1 MFLAP
6 ILQCPLCVRDLMV
19 QLRAW
24 VCEIVQ
30 RGRYIFVF
38 RECCRTTRSGK
49 RLPSKAAEQWA
60 HLPHAPSPLLLPSFR
75 FNALVMTPRNRPIE
89 PLIRLADG
97 GVAARSYRWRS
108 ICTGD
113 GVRTVPLSCD
123 RISGEE
129 GGTSSRSV
137 SSFFSGEDGS
147 TFVVLG
153 RNCTRGGAER
163 RLVNLFA
170 SSASCELFS
179 MVEGDRVE
187 GEELSFLLIVRS
199 R

>member
-1 MFLAP
+1 MT
-6 ILQCPLCVRDLMV
+6 ILGVRDCWKEDTYMSFEGAV
-19 QLRAW
+19 S
-24 VCEIVQ
+24 I
-30 RGRYIFVF
+30 
-38 RECCRTTRSGK
+38 
-49 RLPSKAAEQWA
+49 RLPSKAAEQQT
-60 HLPHAPSPLLLPSFR
+60 HLPPPPPPPHALSLPLLPSFR
-75 FNALVMTPRNRPIE
+75 LNALVMTPRNRPIE